1 MIDNKTILQIAL
13 HQSAIDLSCQPDDF
27 RSLQNKVVISSE
39 NAEARK
45 YLTLPFFCHLVSY
58 GNNIVAS
65 VDTSVVDIVDSYI
78 NKFEVGHCFETPNLY
93 VLNKAL
99 EKHGMQVCFVAEYFL
114 PDLEQLTPLSCDYDL
129 KILKPDELTDLYV
142 TEWENALCEDRK
154 HLDVLAVGAYDQ
166 GKLIGLAGCSADC
179 ESMWQIGVDV
189 LPDYRK
195 QGIGAALTSAL
206 ALEIIELGKVPFYCC
221 AWSNLRSVRNAIK
234 SGFSP
239 AWVELTA
246 KSKAFVDQL
255 NQ

>member
-1 MIDNKTILQIAL
+1 M
-13 HQSAIDLSCQPDDF
+13 
-27 RSLQNKVVISSE
+27 
-39 NAEARK
+39 
-45 YLTLPFFCHLVSY
+45 TLPFFCHLVSY